1 VIVRDERVADIDA
14 ISAMVEAA
22 FRGANPHGTGDY
34 IPTEHL
40 MIAALRRDG
49 ALTLGL
55 VAEDGGT
62 IVGHV
67 AFSPVLI
74 DSQAHGWHGLAPL
87 AVRPDRQKGG
97 IGAGLVREGLVRLAA
112 SGSKGCVVLGDPS
125 YYGRFGFAP
134 HARLR
139 LEGVPPQYFMAQSF
153 GDGIPSGVVTYHDA
167 FTRQHAA

>member
-1 VIVRDERVADIDA
+1 VIFREERVEDIDA
-14 ISAMVEAA
+14 ISAVVEAA
-22 FRGANPHGTGDY
+22 FRTANPHGTGDY

-40 MIAALRRDG
+40 MVDALRSGG

-55 VAEDGGT
+55 VAEDGGA

-74 DSQAHGWHGLAPL
+74 DGRSQGWHGLAPL

-97 IGAGLVREGLVRLAA
+97 IGAGLIREGLVRLAA
-112 SGSKGCVVLGDPS
+112 VGSKGCVVLGDPG
-125 YYGRFGFAP
+125 YYSRFGFAA
-134 HARLR
+134 HAQLR

-153 GDGIPSGVVTYHDA
+153 GDPVPGGVVTYHDA
-167 FTRQHAA
+167 FTRPHTP